1 MYRGVMYRGVMYRGV
16 MYRGVMYRGT
26 EQNGTRMAMFAQ
38 DLGRKAGNKSVP
50 YFGVL
55 VAT

>member
-1 MYRGVMYRGVMYRGV
+1 MYRGVMYRGV